1 MIQHWVIV
9 LTFWSLSMKY
19 VRTHNQDINQT
30 SKAIGSEEP
39 KPRLPTEPCVR
50 VTYTAPHIKRDG

>member
-1 MIQHWVIV
+1 
-9 LTFWSLSMKY
+9 MKY

-39 KPRLPTEPCVR
+39 KPPLPTEPCVR